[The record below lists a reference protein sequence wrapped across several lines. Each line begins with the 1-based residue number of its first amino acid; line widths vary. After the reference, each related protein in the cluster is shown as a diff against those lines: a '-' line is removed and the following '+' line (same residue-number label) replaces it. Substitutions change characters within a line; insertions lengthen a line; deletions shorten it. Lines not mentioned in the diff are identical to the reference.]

1 MKKFSSITRV
11 NSHHTS
17 RANTLKKIALA
28 GVVAFLLYFIVPKF
42 IAGVASIV
50 LTPIHALQTWVAKSS
65 DSFPQFFRDRAALIA
80 QLDALTETQSAR
92 SGDKLT
98 AELLSKENIELRALL
113 GDTGEKRIVA
123 GVIGRPHTVPYDVLV
138 LDKGS
143 DDGIVEGAPVFIGDD
158 AVIGIVSKTFS
169 KSAVVELITT
179 PGFTVS
185 AYILG
190 PNIYTNAVGIGGG
203 QLKVGV
209 PQGIKLAEGDLVIL
223 PGVDAGI
230 YGAISTVQSVATE
243 PEQYGYV
250 SPEVPLAGL
259 RLVSVGSIPLKPVTF
274 EEAQK
279 IVSESKQQ
287 AFHVPVPKG
296 MLVTTEQSSS
306 TASTTSKT
314 ATTSTT
320 SVDRQTP

>member
-1 MKKFSSITRV
+1 V
-11 NSHHTS
+11 
-17 RANTLKKIALA
+17 
-28 GVVAFLLYFIVPKF
+28 
-42 IAGVASIV
+42 
-50 LTPIHALQTWVAKSS
+50 HALQTWISKSS
-65 DSFPQFFRDRAALIA
+65 DSFPQFFRDRSTLIA

-92 SGDKLT
+92 SGDRLT
-98 AELLSKENIELRALL
+98 ADLLSKENVELRSLL
-113 GDTGEKRIVA
+113 GDDGEQRIVA
-123 GVIGRPHTVPYDVLV
+123 GVIGRPDTVPYDVLV

-158 AVIGIVSKTFS
+158 AVIGIVSKTFGRS
-169 KSAVVELITT
+169 SVVELITT

-185 AYILG
+185 VYIIG
-190 PNIYTNAVGIGGG
+190 PNIYTNAAGIGGG

-209 PQGIKLAEGDLVIL
+209 PQGITLTPGDLVIL
-223 PGVDAGI
+223 PGVGAGI

-259 RLVSVGSIPLKPVTF
+259 RLVGVGAIPLKPVTF

-287 AFHVPVPKG
+287 AFQVSVPKD
-296 MLVTTEQSSS
+296 MLVTTEIASS
-306 TASTTSKT
+306 TASSTPP
-314 ATTSTT
+314 ATTSST
-320 SVDRQTP
+320 SRRTQTP

>member
-1 MKKFSSITRV
+1 V
-11 NSHHTS
+11 P
-17 RANTLKKIALA
+17 TLV
-28 GVVAFLLYFIVPKF
+28 G
-42 IAGVASIV
+42 GVASLV
-50 LTPIHALQTWVAKSS
+50 LTPIYAIQTWITKSS
-65 DSFPQFFRDRAALIA
+65 DSFPQFFRERTALIA
-80 QLDALTETQSAR
+80 QLDALTSTQSAQ

-98 AELLSKENIELRALL
+98 VDLLSKENVELRALL
-113 GDTGEKRIVA
+113 GDAGEKRIVA
-123 GVIGRPHTVPYDVLV
+123 GVIGRPNTVPYDVLV
-138 LDKGS
+138 LDRGS

-169 KSAVVELITT
+169 NSSIVELITT

-185 AYILG
+185 VYILG

-209 PQGIKLAEGDLVIL
+209 PQGITLSPGDLVIL

-250 SPEVPLAGL
+250 SPEVPLSGL
-259 RLVSVGSIPLKPVTF
+259 RLVSVGDVPLQPVTF

-279 IVSESKQQ
+279 IVSERKAQ
-287 AFHVPVPKG
+287 AFQVPVPKDL
-296 MLVTTEQSSS
+296 LVTTENASS
-306 TASTTSKT
+306 TAS
-314 ATTSTT
+314 STVQNA
-320 SVDRQTP
+320 SSSEERQTP

>member
-1 MKKFSSITRV
+1 V

-17 RANTLKKIALA
+17 RANTLKKIALVGA
-28 GVVAFLLYFIVPKF
+28 VALVLFFLVPKL
-42 IAGVASIV
+42 VASITSLV
-50 LTPIHALQTWVAKSS
+50 LTPVHALQTWISKSS
-65 DSFPQFFRDRAALIA
+65 DSFPQFFRERATLIS
-80 QLDALTETQSAR
+80 QLDALTATQSAR

-98 AELLSKENIELRALL
+98 VDLLSKENVELRALL
-113 GDTGEKRIVA
+113 GDDGEQRIVA

-138 LDKGS
+138 LDRGS
-143 DDGIVEGAPVFIGDD
+143 DDGVVEGAPVFIGDD
-158 AVIGIVSKTFS
+158 AVIGIVSQTFS
-169 KSAVVELITT
+169 KSSIVELITT

-185 AYILG
+185 VYILG
-190 PNIYTNAVGIGGG
+190 PNIYTNAIGIGGG

-209 PQGIKLAEGDLVIL
+209 PQGIKLAPGDLVIL

-230 YGAISTVQSVATE
+230 YGAISTVQSIATE

-259 RLVSVGSIPLKPVTF
+259 RLVSIGSIPLKPVTF

-287 AFHVPVPKG
+287 AFQVPVPVDV
-296 MLVTTEQSSS
+296 LVTTEIASS
-306 TASTTSKT
+306 TASSTPN

-320 SVDRQTP
+320 GIRTQTP

>member
-17 RANTLKKIALA
+17 RANTLKKTALA
-28 GVVAFLLYFIVPKF
+28 GCIALLLFFLVPRLL
-42 IAGVASIV
+42 AGLVSLI
-50 LTPIHALQTWVAKSS
+50 LTPVHELQTWIAKSS
-65 DSFPQFFRDRAALIA
+65 DSFPQFFRERATLIA
-80 QLDALTETQSAR
+80 QLDALTSTQSAR
-92 SGDKLT
+92 SGDTLT
-98 AELLSKENIELRALL
+98 AQLLSKENIELRALL
-113 GDTGEKRIVA
+113 GDAGEKRIAA

-143 DDGIVEGAPVFIGDD
+143 SDGIVEGAPVFIGDD
-158 AVIGIVSKTFS
+158 AVIGIVSKVFS
-169 KSAVVELITT
+169 KSSVIELVTT

-185 AYILG
+185 VYILG

-209 PQGIKLAEGDLVIL
+209 PQGIKLSEGNLVIL
-223 PGVDAGI
+223 PGIDSGI
-230 YGAISTVQSVATE
+230 YGAISTVQSIATE

-259 RLVSVGSIPLKPVTF
+259 RLVSVGTIPLKLVTF

-279 IVSESKQQ
+279 IVSKSKQEVFQ
-287 AFHVPVPKG
+287 VPVPKG
-296 MLVTTEQSSS
+296 ILVTTEKASS
-306 TASTTSKT
+306 TASSTI
-314 ATTSTT
+314 TTSTT
-320 SVDRQTP
+320 SSRKNTP

>member
-1 MKKFSSITRV
+1 V

-17 RANTLKKIALA
+17 RANRLKKIALVGA
-28 GVVAFLLYFIVPKF
+28 VALVLFFLVPKL
-42 IAGVASIV
+42 VASVTSLV
-50 LTPIHALQTWVAKSS
+50 LTPVHALQTWISKSS
-65 DSFPQFFRDRAALIA
+65 DSFPQFFRDRSTLIA

-92 SGDKLT
+92 SGDRLT
-98 AELLSKENIELRALL
+98 ADLLSKENVELRSLL
-113 GDTGEKRIVA
+113 GDDGEQRIVA
-123 GVIGRPHTVPYDVLV
+123 GVIGRPDTVPYDVLV

-158 AVIGIVSKTFS
+158 AVIGIVSKTFGRS
-169 KSAVVELITT
+169 SVVELITT

-185 AYILG
+185 VYIIG
-190 PNIYTNAVGIGGG
+190 PNIYTNAAGIGGG

-209 PQGIKLAEGDLVIL
+209 PQGITLTPGDLVIL
-223 PGVDAGI
+223 PGVGAGI

-259 RLVSVGSIPLKPVTF
+259 RLVGVGAIPLKPVTF

-287 AFHVPVPKG
+287 AFQVSVPKD
-296 MLVTTEQSSS
+296 MLVTTEIASS
-306 TASTTSKT
+306 TASSTPP
-314 ATTSTT
+314 ATTSST
-320 SVDRQTP
+320 SRRTQTP